1 MKLKTALK
9 NNDFF
14 KMYMRSKNINY
25 SRIEKRLWFKLRN
38 KTVFHLG
45 NRGVE
50 YKYNEELKTKELKEK
65 NI

>member
-1 MKLKTALK
+1 MK
-9 NNDFF
+9 
-14 KMYMRSKNINY
+14 SKNINY